1 MTCIARWAVIASAST
16 LAQHSCGQEIDRWL
30 NPRLKP
36 TKLLSD
42 IDAPASE
49 NPRSFSL
56 YLPGLSFPL
65 ISSLTLAVVE
75 GHCEDHGGG
84 HTGCGGDFS
93 PNQKRCTSQSSSS
106 SSCQQAAGKG
116 HQLLTAKLLFCTAQS
131 ALQLRIEAEAASCG
145 GGNTGTW
152 WSGGGHTV
160 VVTSHVRKLGKMV
173 GGKGCAVAMLPS
185 LRPARRSQR
194 QLSSPRI
201 LRRCTAARRRTA
213 RRWCR
218 CAKWSR
224 CPCRCLQAWRSRSC
238 FARKCRT
245 SCDPTS

>member
-116 HQLLTAKLLFCTAQS
+116 HQLLTNACILHSTICVA
-131 ALQLRIEAEAASCG
+131 AE
-145 GGNTGTW
+145 N
-152 WSGGGHTV
+152 
-160 VVTSHVRKLGKMV
+160 
-173 GGKGCAVAMLPS
+173 
-185 LRPARRSQR
+185 
-194 QLSSPRI
+194 
-201 LRRCTAARRRTA
+201 
-213 RRWCR
+213 
-218 CAKWSR
+218 
-224 CPCRCLQAWRSRSC
+224 RSRSC
-238 FARKCRT
+238 FMWWREHRHVVEWWRAHGCGDFTRA
-245 SCDPTS
+245 